1 MSDSQQQFCL
11 RWNDFQSNIVTCFKH
26 LRTERSFTDVTLA
39 CDGQTCKAHK
49 MVLSACSPY
58 FKSILEVIHLNKYVT
73 DYLTPG
79 DTLEGHMSDDIMGTV
94 QDKLLPQVVDLIP
107 KIDSILVGLN
117 TIVNHPALN
126 QSLNQIERTTGNLE
140 ASTRQ
145 LNSLLS
151 KDVPVIVS
159 DLKMITSNFAEM
171 STEMKGLDLETTV
184 NSMNATLGN
193 LKLTTEKLNSSDN
206 SLGLL
211 LNDKALYENLNST
224 ADNASKLLI
233 DLKQNPKRYVHF
245 SVF

>member
-1 MSDSQQQFCL
+1 MVVHYTHLPASDTS
-11 RWNDFQSNIVTCFKH
+11 RHIA
-26 LRTERSFTDVTLA
+26 E
-39 CDGQTCKAHK
+39 
-49 MVLSACSPY
+49 
-58 FKSILEVIHLNKYVT
+58 
-73 DYLTPG
+73 
-79 DTLEGHMSDDIMGTV
+79 
-94 QDKLLPQVVDLIP
+94 
-107 KIDSILVGLN
+107 
-117 TIVNHPALN
+117 
-126 QSLNQIERTTGNLE
+126 
-140 ASTRQ
+140 
-145 LNSLLS
+145 
-151 KDVPVIVS
+151 PVIVS

-233 DLKQNPKRYVHF
+233 DIKQNPKRYVHF

>member
-1 MSDSQQQFCL
+1 
-11 RWNDFQSNIVTCFKH
+11 
-26 LRTERSFTDVTLA
+26 
-39 CDGQTCKAHK
+39 
-49 MVLSACSPY
+49 
-58 FKSILEVIHLNKYVT
+58 
-73 DYLTPG
+73 
-79 DTLEGHMSDDIMGTV
+79 
-94 QDKLLPQVVDLIP
+94 
-107 KIDSILVGLN
+107 
-117 TIVNHPALN
+117 
-126 QSLNQIERTTGNLE
+126 
-140 ASTRQ
+140 
-145 LNSLLS
+145 
-151 KDVPVIVS
+151 
-159 DLKMITSNFAEM
+159 MITSNFAEM

>member
-1 MSDSQQQFCL
+1 
-11 RWNDFQSNIVTCFKH
+11 
-26 LRTERSFTDVTLA
+26 
-39 CDGQTCKAHK
+39 
-49 MVLSACSPY
+49 
-58 FKSILEVIHLNKYVT
+58 
-73 DYLTPG
+73 
-79 DTLEGHMSDDIMGTV
+79 
-94 QDKLLPQVVDLIP
+94 
-107 KIDSILVGLN
+107 
-117 TIVNHPALN
+117 
-126 QSLNQIERTTGNLE
+126 
-140 ASTRQ
+140 
-145 LNSLLS
+145 
-151 KDVPVIVS
+151 
-159 DLKMITSNFAEM
+159 M